1 MEHLLTF
8 IILIVFFLFYWVYYT
23 HQRKRVPATQWE
35 KIPTKAQYLSAH
47 PEAVDGKIVFCRHCG
62 HHKQLEVGLVHLADF
77 RREWAC
83 AKCKRVL
90 FRAEDDQVA

>member
-8 IILIVFFLFYWVYYT
+8 IILVVFFLFYWVYYT
-23 HQRKRVPATQWE
+23 HQRKRVPAIHWE
-35 KIPTKAQYLSAH
+35 ELPTKAQYLAAH
-47 PEAVDGKIVFCRHCG
+47 PEAVDGKIVFCCHCG
-62 HHKQLEVGLVHLADF
+62 HHKLLEVGLVHLADF

-90 FRAEDDQVA
+90 FRAADDQQA

>member
-8 IILIVFFLFYWVYYT
+8 IILVVFFLFYWVYYS
-23 HQRKRVPATQWE
+23 HQRKHVPTTNWE
-35 KIPTKAQYLSAH
+35 ALPTRTQYLSDH

-62 HHKQLEVGLVHLADF
+62 HHKLLEVGLVHRADF

-83 AKCKRVL
+83 TKCKRVL
-90 FRAEDDQVA
+90 FRADDDHLS